1 MVSEEVC
8 EAIEHLL
15 TFLHVRIKHTERMG
29 QTFIPSE
36 VHQFA
41 FGSVSAQG
49 YCEVQRVLTQM
60 IVMAGNQETGR
71 QILHN
76 LGMLRIGEGYKCGL
90 LIVSSIERFRQENVQ
105 QNQAEL
111 SQSQ

>member
-8 EAIEHLL
+8 EAIEHLP

-29 QTFIPSE
+29 QTFILS
-36 VHQFA
+36 
-41 FGSVSAQG
+41 
-49 YCEVQRVLTQM
+49 EVQRVLTQM

-76 LGMLRIGEGYKCGL
+76 IGMLRIGEGYKCGL
-90 LIVSSIERFRQENVQ
+90 LIVSSIERFRQEN
-105 QNQAEL
+105 ADLIE
-111 SQSQ
+111 SASIGR